1 MRSSSI
7 LDELIGVSF
16 FPSLWESVSS
26 LFLDP
31 YPVVSWLEDLED
43 DDLDLKRT
51 SPKLS
56 PEGGE
61 LILNSGL
68 SVLATRSLFLSLLL
82 LLLLLL
88 LLCSLELLLLLEYLM
103 EFLLVAPCVTVDM
116 IEGCE
121 ENIKNIDKNEKKV
134 LTNEKRLLRV
144 LTNEK
149 KVLPGG

>member
-1 MRSSSI
+1 M
-7 LDELIGVSF
+7 
-16 FPSLWESVSS
+16 
-26 LFLDP
+26 
-31 YPVVSWLEDLED
+31 ED

-88 LLCSLELLLLLEYLM
+88 LCSLELLLLLEYLM
-103 EFLLVAPCVTVDM
+103 EFLLVAPWVTVDM
-116 IEGCE
+116 IEGWE
-121 ENIKNIDKNEKKV
+121 ENIKNID
-134 LTNEKRLLRV
+134 
-144 LTNEK
+144 
-149 KVLPGG
+149 